1 MARPPRNAPPAP
13 RHEVEEIE
21 ETESDTETAVPATPR
36 NRRRARAP
44 EEVFAQHIDV
54 AIPKQY
60 IGRLKLISINA
71 QAEGALPAV
80 TGRQSDAV
88 ALVQH
93 RVNELIA
100 ELLDV
105 DASDYAAEVFAA
117 RQAEIEARDV

>member
-1 MARPPRNAPPAP
+1 MARPPRNVPPVP
-13 RHEVEEIE
+13 RHEVEEAE
-21 ETESDTETAVPATPR
+21 EAEAVTPAAPR
-36 NRRRARAP
+36 NRRRCRAP

-71 QAEGALPAV
+71 QADGVIPAV

-93 RVNELIA
+93 RVNELVA

-105 DASDYAAEVFAA
+105 DTSDYAAEVFAA
-117 RQAEIEARDV
+117 RQAEIEARDA

>member
-1 MARPPRNAPPAP
+1 MARPLRNAPPAP

-21 ETESDTETAVPATPR
+21 ETETVAETPAAPR
-36 NRRRARAP
+36 KRCRARAP

-71 QAEGALPAV
+71 QAEGAIPAV

-88 ALVQH
+88 ALVQY

-100 ELLDV
+100 EILDV

-117 RQAEIEARDV
+117 RQAETEAREN